1 MASRTIPSSSPPNSS
16 GAEHPATSLDL
27 PVTRIPGIGSES
39 AKLLERMNIH
49 SIGDLLWHLPSRFDD
64 FSKFV
69 SLRRLVPNASQ
80 TAVAT
85 LGRISQR
92 RTATGKLMTEAEL
105 AEEDG
110 TPTDVRATWFG
121 RAFVKETHREGER
134 VRISGK
140 VRFFGRTLQF
150 SQPTLERADA
160 EPVHTGRLVPIY
172 PLTEGIK
179 PGQMRRWLHTA
190 IEGGTRRTGVVAEV
204 PEPLP
209 PAIRERHRLPDI
221 ASALRQV
228 HFPDDVER
236 LFAARRR
243 LAFDEL
249 LVLQLALAQRRARW
263 TAQAS
268 ALPLAVADAELSR
281 WISELPFALTG
292 AQQRSFEQIRADL
305 GKRVPMSRLLEG
317 DVGSGKTVVAALA
330 ARIAASS
337 SAQTALMAPT
347 ELLAEQHARS
357 LATLFANGGPTHALL
372 TSSVTGDR
380 RREILAGLADGSID
394 VAVGT
399 HALVEEHV
407 TFKRLGLAVVDEQHR
422 FGVRQRAT
430 FREKGTGADPHLLLT
445 TATPIPQ
452 TLNQTIYRDLDIS
465 VIDELPLGRQ
475 PIVTHL
481 RTPEQLPRVW
491 EGVRLA
497 VKRGQQ
503 VFVVTPRID
512 PADDGDDVP
521 SAIATEQDLRK
532 EELRGLRLALMHGR
546 MPAKERDAVMRRFA
560 NGEVD
565 VLVATTVVEVG
576 IDIPN
581 ATVMVVLGAE
591 RFGLAQLHQLR
602 GRIGRGS
609 ERSYC
614 VLVSDASDSERLA
627 AMTAKK
633 RDENGSE
640 VPLDGFDLA
649 KRDLAIRGAG
659 EFLGVRQSGVPE
671 LRIVDL
677 ADVDPELISET
688 AEEADRILAGDA
700 ALSRSEHRE
709 LSRAVDQLWRRYA
722 LA

>member
-1 MASRTIPSSSPPNSS
+1 LDVTPTAARTRAADDAPV
-16 GAEHPATSLDL
+16 TSLDL

-49 SIGDLLWHLPSRFDD
+49 SIDDLLWHLPSRFDD

-69 SLRRLVPNASQ
+69 RLRRLVPNASQ

-134 VRISGK
+134 VRVSGK
-140 VRFFGRTLQF
+140 VRFFGNKLVF

-160 EPVHTGRLVPIY
+160 EAVHTGRLVPIY

-190 IEGGTRRTGVVAEV
+190 IEGGPRRTGLVSEV

-209 PAIRERHRLPDI
+209 PAVRERHHLPDI

-228 HFPDDVER
+228 HFPDDEER
-236 LFAARRR
+236 LFSARRR

-249 LVLQLALAQRRARW
+249 LVLQIALAQRRARW
-263 TAQAS
+263 RAEAS
-268 ALPLAVADAELSR
+268 AIALKTTDAKLAS
-281 WISELPFALTG
+281 WIGDLPFELTG
-292 AQQRSFEQIRADL
+292 SQKSALDDIRTDL
-305 GKRVPMSRLLEG
+305 AKTSPMSRLLEG

-330 ARIAASS
+330 ARIAAASG
-337 SAQTALMAPT
+337 AQTALMAPT
-347 ELLAEQHARS
+347 ELLAEQHERS
-357 LATLFANGGPTHALL
+357 LAALFANGGPRHALL
-372 TSSVTGDR
+372 TSSVTGER
-380 RREILAGLADGSID
+380 RREILAGLADGSVE

-399 HALVEEHV
+399 HALVEENV
-407 TFKRLGLAVVDEQHR
+407 AFKRLGLAVVDEQHR

-465 VIDELPLGRQ
+465 IINELPLGRK

-481 RTPEQLPRVW
+481 RTPEQLPKVW

-497 VKRGQQ
+497 VERGQQ
-503 VFVVTPRID
+503 AFVVTPRID
-512 PADDGDDVP
+512 PAEEGGDDVP
-521 SAIATEQDLRK
+521 SAIATEKDLRQ
-532 EELRGLRLALMHGR
+532 EELRGLRIALLHGR

-560 NGEVD
+560 GREVD
-565 VLVATTVVEVG
+565 VLVATTVIEVG

-614 VLVSDASDSERLA
+614 VLVSEASDSERLA
-627 AMTAKK
+627 AITAKK
-633 RDENGSE
+633 RDANDRE

-649 KRDLAIRGAG
+649 QKDLLIRGAG

-688 AEEADRILAGDA
+688 AEEADRIFADDPVLGRPDH
-700 ALSRSEHRE
+700 EE
-709 LSRAVDQLWRRYA
+709 LGRAVKKLWRRYGPT
-722 LA
+722 

>member
-1 MASRTIPSSSPPNSS
+1 LDVTPTAARTK
-16 GAEHPATSLDL
+16 AADDAPATSLDL

-69 SLRRLVPNASQ
+69 PLRRLVPNASQ

-160 EPVHTGRLVPIY
+160 EAVHTGRLVPIY

-190 IEGGTRRTGVVAEV
+190 IEGGPRRTGLVSEV

-209 PAIRERHRLPDI
+209 PSIRERHHLPDI

-228 HFPDDVER
+228 HFPDDVEL
-236 LFAARRR
+236 LFKARRR

-263 TAQAS
+263 KAQAS
-268 ALPLAVADAELSR
+268 ALPLSVSDTELATWIAD
-281 WISELPFALTG
+281 LPFALTG
-292 AQQRSFEQIRADL
+292 AQQRSFGQIRADL
-305 GKRVPMSRLLEG
+305 GGRIPMSRLLEG

-330 ARIAASS
+330 ARIAAVSG
-337 SAQTALMAPT
+337 AQTALMAPT

-357 LATLFANGGPTHALL
+357 LETLFANGGPRHALL
-372 TSSVTGDR
+372 TSSVTGER

-407 TFKRLGLAVVDEQHR
+407 AFKRLGLAIVDEQHR

-430 FREKGTGADPHLLLT
+430 FREKGTGSDPHLLLT

-465 VIDELPLGRQ
+465 IIDELPLGRKE
-475 PIVTHL
+475 IITHL
-481 RTPEQLPRVW
+481 RNPEQSAAVW

-503 VFVVTPRID
+503 AFVVTPRID
-512 PADDGDDVP
+512 PSDDEGDDVP
-521 SAIATEQDLRK
+521 SAIATEKELRE

-546 MPAKERDAVMRRFA
+546 MAAKERDSVMRRFA
-560 NGEVD
+560 NREID
-565 VLVATTVVEVG
+565 VLVATTVIEVG

-633 RDENGSE
+633 RDKDDRE

-649 KRDLAIRGAG
+649 DRDLKIRGAG
-659 EFLGVRQSGVPE
+659 EFLGARQHGVPE
-671 LRIVDL
+671 LRIVNL
-677 ADVDPELISET
+677 ADVDPELMSET
-688 AEEADRILAGDA
+688 AEEADRILDGDPE
-700 ALSRSEHRE
+700 LTRSAHAE
-709 LSRAVDQLWRRYA
+709 LARAVDQLWRRYA

>member
-1 MASRTIPSSSPPNSS
+1 
-16 GAEHPATSLDL
+16 
-27 PVTRIPGIGSES
+27 VTRIPGIGTES

-49 SIGDLLWHLPSRFDD
+49 SVGDLLWHLPSRFDD

-69 SLRRLVPNASQ
+69 PLRRLVPNATQ

-140 VRFFGRTLQF
+140 VRWFGRTLQF

-160 EPVHTGRLVPIY
+160 EAVHTGRLVPVY

-190 IEGGTRRTGVVAEV
+190 IEGGPRRTGVVSEV
-204 PEPLP
+204 SEPLP
-209 PAIRERHRLPDI
+209 PAVRERHHLPDI
-221 ASALRQV
+221 AAALRQV
-228 HFPDDVER
+228 HFPDDEER
-236 LFAARRR
+236 LLSARRR

-268 ALPLAVADAELSR
+268 AIPLRVPDAELSR
-281 WISELPFALTG
+281 WIAELPFALTV
-292 AQQRSFEQIRADL
+292 AQQRSVNEIRKDV
-305 GKRVPMSRLLEG
+305 GSRVPMSRLLEG

-330 ARIAASS
+330 ARIATASA
-337 SAQTALMAPT
+337 AQTALMAPT

-357 LATLFANGGPTHALL
+357 LAALFANGGPKHALL
-372 TSSVTGDR
+372 TSSVTGER

-407 TFKRLGLAVVDEQHR
+407 AFKRLALAIVDEQHR

-465 VIDELPLGRQ
+465 LIDELPAGRKE
-475 PIVTHL
+475 IVTHL
-481 RTPEQLPRVW
+481 RTPEQLSKVW

-497 VKRGQQ
+497 VQRGQQ

-512 PADDGDDVP
+512 PSEEGDGDLP
-521 SAIATEQDLRK
+521 SAIATEEELRK
-532 EELRGLRLALMHGR
+532 EELRGLRIGLMHGR

-560 NGEVD
+560 DREID
-565 VLVATTVVEVG
+565 VLIATTVVEVG

-627 AMTAKK
+627 AMVERKP
-633 RDENGSE
+633 RPSE
-640 VPLDGFDLA
+640 GDTVPLDGFDLA
-649 KRDLAIRGAG
+649 KRDLEIRGAG
-659 EFLGVRQSGVPE
+659 EFLGARQHGVPE

-677 ADVDPELISET
+677 ADVDPKLISET
-688 AEEADRILAGDA
+688 AEEADRILAGDPGLA
-700 ALSRSEHRE
+700 RSEHAE
-709 LSRAVDQLWRRYA
+709 LLRAVDQLWRRYA

>member
-1 MASRTIPSSSPPNSS
+1 MVCATSASSTRPSRS
-16 GAEHPATSLDL
+16 ERPATSLDL
-27 PVTRIPGIGSES
+27 PVTRIPGIGVES

-49 SIGDLLWHLPSRFDD
+49 TIGDLLWHLPSRFDD

-69 SLRRLVPNASQ
+69 ALRRLVPNATQ

-121 RAFVKETHREGER
+121 RAFVKETHPEGER

-140 VRFFGRTLQF
+140 VRFFGSTLQF

-160 EPVHTGRLVPIY
+160 EAVHTGRLVPIY

-190 IEGGTRRTGVVAEV
+190 IEGGTRRTGLVGEVA
-204 PEPLP
+204 EPLP

-268 ALPLAVADAELSR
+268 ALPLSVPDARLAE
-281 WISELPFALTG
+281 WIAGLPFALTG
-292 AQQRSFEQIRADL
+292 AQQSSLSEIRADL
-305 GKRVPMSRLLEG
+305 AKRVPMSRLLEG
-317 DVGSGKTVVAALA
+317 EVGSGK
-330 ARIAASS
+330 
-337 SAQTALMAPT
+337 
-347 ELLAEQHARS
+347 
-357 LATLFANGGPTHALL
+357 
-372 TSSVTGDR
+372 
-380 RREILAGLADGSID
+380 
-394 VAVGT
+394 
-399 HALVEEHV
+399 
-407 TFKRLGLAVVDEQHR
+407 
-422 FGVRQRAT
+422 T

-445 TATPIPQ
+445 AATPIPQ

-465 VIDELPLGRQ
+465 VIDELPVGRKE
-475 PIVTHL
+475 IVTHL
-481 RTPEQLPRVW
+481 RTPEQLPKVW

-497 VKRGQQ
+497 VERGQQ
-503 VFVVTPRID
+503 AFVVTPRID
-512 PADDGDDVP
+512 PAEDGEDDLP
-521 SAIATEQDLRK
+521 SAIAMEKDLRQG
-532 EELRGLRLALMHGR
+532 ELRGARLALMHGR
-546 MPAKERDAVMRRFA
+546 MPAKERDTIMRRFA
-560 NGEVD
+560 DREID

-602 GRIGRGS
+602 GRVGRGT
-609 ERSYC
+609 ERAYC
-614 VLVSDASDSERLA
+614 VLVSEASESERLA
-627 AMTAKK
+627 AMVEQK
-633 RDENGSE
+633 DERPLNGFE
-640 VPLDGFDLA
+640 LA
-649 KRDLAIRGAG
+649 LRDLEIRGAG
-659 EFLGVRQSGVPE
+659 EFLGERQHGVPE

-677 ADVDPELISET
+677 ADVDPRLISDT
-688 AEEADRILAGDA
+688 AEEADRILADDTT
-700 ALSRSEHRE
+700 LDRPEHGE
-709 LSRAVDQLWRRYA
+709 LARAVDQLWRRYA

>member
-1 MASRTIPSSSPPNSS
+1 MTTASDTRIKAP
-16 GAEHPATSLDL
+16 PATSLDL
-27 PVTRIPGIGSES
+27 PVTRIPGIGTES

-69 SLRRLVPNASQ
+69 PLRRLVPNASQ

-160 EPVHTGRLVPIY
+160 EAVHTGRLVPIY

-190 IEGGTRRTGVVAEV
+190 IEGGPRRTGLVSEV
-204 PEPLP
+204 PDALP
-209 PAIRERHRLPDI
+209 TAIRERHRLPDI

-228 HFPDDVER
+228 HFPDDVEL
-236 LFAARRR
+236 LFKARRR

-249 LVLQLALAQRRARW
+249 LTLQLALGQRRARW
-263 TAQAS
+263 KAQAS
-268 ALPLAVADAELSR
+268 ALALSVADAELSR
-281 WISELPFALTG
+281 WISQLPFALTG
-292 AQQRSFEQIRADL
+292 AQQRSFEEIRADL
-305 GKRVPMSRLLEG
+305 ANRIPMSRLLEG

-330 ARIAASS
+330 ARIAAASG
-337 SAQTALMAPT
+337 AQTALMAPT

-372 TSSVTGDR
+372 TSSVTGER
-380 RREILAGLADGSID
+380 RREVLAGLSDGSID

-407 TFKRLGLAVVDEQHR
+407 AFKRLGLAVVDEQHR

-430 FREKGTGADPHLLLT
+430 FREKGTGTDPHLLLT

-465 VIDELPLGRQ
+465 VINELPFGRK

-481 RTPEQLPRVW
+481 RTPDQLPKVW

-497 VKRGQQ
+497 VGRGQQ
-503 VFVVTPRID
+503 AFVVTPRID
-512 PADDGDDVP
+512 PSEEGDGDLP
-521 SAIATEQDLRK
+521 SAIATEQELRK

-546 MPAKERDAVMRRFA
+546 MPAKERDFVMRRFA
-560 NGEVD
+560 DREID
-565 VLVATTVVEVG
+565 VLVATTVIEVG

-614 VLVSDASDSERLA
+614 VLVSEASDSERLA
-627 AMTAKK
+627 AMVEMKDG
-633 RDENGSE
+633 R
-640 VPLDGFDLA
+640 PIDGFELA

-659 EFLGVRQSGVPE
+659 EFLGARQHGVPE

-688 AEEADRILAGDA
+688 ADEADRILAGDPDLARAEHA
-700 ALSRSEHRE
+700 ALSG
-709 LSRAVDQLWRRYA
+709 AVDVLWRRYA

>member
-1 MASRTIPSSSPPNSS
+1 
-16 GAEHPATSLDL
+16 
-27 PVTRIPGIGSES
+27 
-39 AKLLERMNIH
+39 
-49 SIGDLLWHLPSRFDD
+49 
-64 FSKFV
+64 
-69 SLRRLVPNASQ
+69 
-80 TAVAT
+80 
-85 LGRISQR
+85 
-92 RTATGKLMTEAEL
+92 
-105 AEEDG
+105 
-110 TPTDVRATWFG
+110 
-121 RAFVKETHREGER
+121 
-134 VRISGK
+134 VRIAGK
-140 VRFFGRTLQF
+140 VRWFGRTLQF

-160 EPVHTGRLVPIY
+160 EAVHTGRLVPVY

-190 IEGGTRRTGVVAEV
+190 IEGGPRRTGVVGEV

-209 PAIRERHRLPDI
+209 PGVRERHHLPDI

-263 TAQAS
+263 TALAS
-268 ALPLAVADAELSR
+268 ALPLSVPDAKLSQWIAD
-281 WISELPFALTG
+281 LPFALTG
-292 AQQRSFEQIRADL
+292 AQQRSLSEIRVDL
-305 GKRVPMSRLLEG
+305 ARRVPMSRLLEG
-317 DVGSGKTVVAALA
+317 EVGSGKTVVAALA
-330 ARIAASS
+330 ARTAAASE
-337 SAQTALMAPT
+337 AQTALMAPT

-357 LATLFANGGPTHALL
+357 LAALFANGGPTHALL

-407 TFKRLGLAVVDEQHR
+407 AFKRLGLAIVDEQHR

-465 VIDELPLGRQ
+465 VIDELPAGRKE
-475 PIVTHL
+475 IVTHL
-481 RTPEQLPRVW
+481 RTPEQLSKVW

-497 VKRGQQ
+497 VGRGQQ
-503 VFVVTPRID
+503 AFVVTPRID
-512 PADDGDDVP
+512 PGEDDGDDVP
-521 SAIATEQDLRK
+521 SAISTERELGK

-546 MPAKERDAVMRRFA
+546 MPARERDQIMRRFA
-560 NGEVD
+560 DREID

-602 GRIGRGS
+602 GRVGRGG
-609 ERSYC
+609 ERAYC
-614 VLVSDASDSERLA
+614 VLVSDASDSDRLA
-627 AMTAKK
+627 AMVEKK
-633 RDENGSE
+633 DGR
-640 VPLDGFDLA
+640 PLDGFELA

-688 AEEADRILAGDA
+688 AEEADRILASDT
-700 ALSRSEHRE
+700 ALARSEHAE

>member
-1 MASRTIPSSSPPNSS
+1 MTTTLDTESK
-16 GAEHPATSLDL
+16 GAPLTSLDL

-49 SIGDLLWHLPSRFDD
+49 SVGDLLWHLPSRFDD

-69 SLRRLVPNASQ
+69 PLRRLVPNASQ
-80 TAVAT
+80 TALAT

-134 VRISGK
+134 VRVAGK
-140 VRFFGRTLQF
+140 VRFFGRALVF

-160 EPVHTGRLVPIY
+160 EAVHTGRLVPVY

-190 IEGGTRRTGVVAEV
+190 IEGGPRRTSVVGEV

-209 PAIRERHRLPDI
+209 PTIRERHRLSDI

-228 HFPDDVER
+228 HFPDDVEL
-236 LFAARRR
+236 LFKARRR

-249 LVLQLALAQRRARW
+249 LVLQLALGQRRARW
-263 TAQAS
+263 KAQAT
-268 ALPLAVADAELSR
+268 ALPLSVPDAELSQ
-281 WISELPFALTG
+281 WIAELPFALTG
-292 AQQRSFEQIRADL
+292 AQERSFEQIRADL
-305 GKRVPMSRLLEG
+305 GQRIPMSRLLEG

-330 ARIAASS
+330 ARIATASG
-337 SAQTALMAPT
+337 AQTALMAPT

-357 LATLFANGGPTHALL
+357 LEGLFANGGPTHALL
-372 TSSVTGDR
+372 TSSVTGER

-407 TFKRLGLAVVDEQHR
+407 AFKRLGLAIVDEQHR

-430 FREKGTGADPHLLLT
+430 FREKGTGTDPHLLLT

-465 VIDELPLGRQ
+465 VIDELPLGRK
-475 PIVTHL
+475 PIITHL
-481 RTPEQLPRVW
+481 RTPEHIAAVW

-503 VFVVTPRID
+503 AFVVTPRID
-512 PADDGDDVP
+512 PAEEGGDEVP
-521 SAIATEQDLRK
+521 SAIATLEDLGK

-546 MPAKERDAVMRRFA
+546 MPAKERDAVMRRFS
-560 NGEVD
+560 GREID
-565 VLVATTVVEVG
+565 VLVATTVIEVG

-614 VLVSDASDSERLA
+614 VLVSEASDSERLA
-627 AMTAKK
+627 AMVEMKDG
-633 RDENGSE
+633 R
-640 VPLDGFDLA
+640 PIDGFELA

-659 EFLGVRQSGVPE
+659 EFLGARQHGVPE
-671 LRIVDL
+671 LRIVNL
-677 ADVDPELISET
+677 ADVDPELITET
-688 AEEADRILAGDA
+688 AEEADRILAGDPELA
-700 ALSRSEHRE
+700 RSEHFE

>member
-1 MASRTIPSSSPPNSS
+1 MTAVDAHSKGRPAS
-16 GAEHPATSLDL
+16 SLDR

-39 AKLLERMNIH
+39 ARLLERMAIRT
-49 SIGDLLWHLPSRFDD
+49 IGDLLWHLPTRFDD
-64 FSKFV
+64 FSTFV
-69 SLRRLVPNASQ
+69 PLRRLMPNATQ
-80 TAVAT
+80 TAIAR

-105 AEEDG
+105 AEDDG

-134 VRISGK
+134 VRISGR
-140 VRFFGRTLQF
+140 VRFFGRSLQF
-150 SQPTLERADA
+150 SQPSLERADA
-160 EPVHTGRLVPIY
+160 EAVHTGRLVPIY

-190 IEGGTRRTGVVAEV
+190 IEGGPRRTSVASEV

-209 PAIRERHRLPDI
+209 RAVRERHGLPDI
-221 ASALRQV
+221 SSALRQV
-228 HFPDDVER
+228 HFPDDAER
-236 LFAARRR
+236 LLAARRR

-263 TAQAS
+263 SAQTTAPVLRVDDA
-268 ALPLAVADAELSR
+268 ALRR
-281 WISELPFALTG
+281 WIEELPFALTG
-292 AQQRSFEQIRADL
+292 AQRRSLDQIRGDL
-305 GKRVPMSRLLEG
+305 ARAIPMSRLLEG

-330 ARIAASS
+330 ARIAAASGT
-337 SAQTALMAPT
+337 QTALMAPT

-357 LATLFANGGPTHALL
+357 LAGLFASGGPTHALL

-394 VAVGT
+394 VAIGT

-407 TFKRLGLAVVDEQHR
+407 SFKRLGLAIVDEQHR

-430 FREKGTGADPHLLLT
+430 FREKGTGLDPHLLLT

-465 VIDELPLGRQ
+465 VIDELPAGRKE
-475 PIVTHL
+475 ITTHL

-497 VKRGQQ
+497 VERGQQ
-503 VFVVTPRID
+503 AFVVTPRID
-512 PADDGDDVP
+512 PSEAGGDDVP
-521 SAIATEQDLRK
+521 SAIATEK
-532 EELRGLRLALMHGR
+532 ELAKGELRGLRLALIHGR
-546 MPAKERDAVMRRFA
+546 MPAKERDDVMRRFA
-560 NGEVD
+560 EKKID

-581 ATVMVVLGAE
+581 ATVMVILGAE

-602 GRIGRGS
+602 GRVGRGS
-609 ERSYC
+609 ERAYC
-614 VLVSDASDSERLA
+614 VLVSEASDSERLA

-633 RDENGSE
+633 RDASGREI
-640 VPLDGFDLA
+640 PLDGFDLA
-649 KRDLAIRGAG
+649 KRDLEIRGAG

-677 ADVDPELISET
+677 ADVDPALISET
-688 AEEADRILAGDA
+688 ADEADRILAGDPSLA
-700 ALSRSEHRE
+700 AAEHE
-709 LSRAVDQLWRRYA
+709 GLAAAVDQLWRRYA

>member
-1 MASRTIPSSSPPNSS
+1 MCATSQSSAPPSRSDR
-16 GAEHPATSLDL
+16 PATSLDL
-27 PVTRIPGIGSES
+27 PVTRIPGIGVES

-49 SIGDLLWHLPSRFDD
+49 TIGDLLWHLPSRFDD

-69 SLRRLVPNASQ
+69 PLRRLVPNATQ

-92 RTATGKLMTEAEL
+92 RTASGKLMTEAEL

-134 VRISGK
+134 VRIAGK
-140 VRFFGRTLQF
+140 VRWFGRTLQF

-160 EPVHTGRLVPIY
+160 EAVHTGRLVPVY

-190 IEGGTRRTGVVAEV
+190 IEGGPRRTGVVGEV

-209 PAIRERHRLPDI
+209 PGVRERHHLPDI

-228 HFPDDVER
+228 HFPDDVGR

-268 ALPLAVADAELSR
+268 ALPLSVPDARLSQ
-281 WISELPFALTG
+281 WIAELPFALTG
-292 AQQRSFEQIRADL
+292 AQQRSLSEIRADL
-305 GKRVPMSRLLEG
+305 AKRVPMSRLLEG
-317 DVGSGKTVVAALA
+317 EVGSGKTVVAALA
-330 ARIAASS
+330 ARIAATSG
-337 SAQTALMAPT
+337 AQTALMAPT

-357 LATLFANGGPTHALL
+357 LAALFANGGPTHALL

-380 RREILAGLADGSID
+380 RREILAGLADGSMD

-407 TFKRLGLAVVDEQHR
+407 AFKRLGLAIVDEQHR

-465 VIDELPLGRQ
+465 VIDELPAGRKE
-475 PIVTHL
+475 IVTHL

-497 VKRGQQ
+497 VERGQQ
-503 VFVVTPRID
+503 AFIVTPRID
-512 PADDGDDVP
+512 PSEDGGDDLP
-521 SAIATEQDLRK
+521 SAISTEQELGK

-546 MPAKERDAVMRRFA
+546 MPAKERDQIMRRFA
-560 NGEVD
+560 DRKID

-602 GRIGRGS
+602 GRVGRGS
-609 ERSYC
+609 ERAYC
-614 VLVSDASDSERLA
+614 VLVSDASDSDRLA
-627 AMTAKK
+627 AMVEKK
-633 RDENGSE
+633 DGR
-640 VPLDGFDLA
+640 PLDGFELA
-649 KRDLAIRGAG
+649 TRDLAIRGAG

-677 ADVDPELISET
+677 ADVDPELISDT
-688 AEEADRILAGDA
+688 AAEADRILAGDA
-700 ALSRSEHRE
+700 ALVRSEHAE

>member
-1 MASRTIPSSSPPNSS
+1 MASRTIPSSSPPNNRT
-16 GAEHPATSLDL
+16 APPTSLDL
-27 PVTRIPGIGSES
+27 PVTRVPGIGSES

-49 SIGDLLWHLPSRFDD
+49 TIEDLLWHLPSRFDD

-69 SLRRLVPNASQ
+69 PLRRLVPNTTQ

-140 VRFFGRTLQF
+140 VRWFGRALQF

-160 EPVHTGRLVPIY
+160 EAVHTGRLVPIY

-190 IEGGTRRTGVVAEV
+190 IEGGTRRTGLVSEV

-209 PAIRERHRLPDI
+209 PAVRERHHLPDI

-236 LFAARRR
+236 LFSARRR

-263 TAQAS
+263 KAQAS
-268 ALPLAVADAELSR
+268 ALALRVPDEDLAR
-281 WISELPFALTG
+281 WIAELPFTLTG
-292 AQQRSFEQIRADL
+292 AQQHSLEQIRADL
-305 GKRVPMSRLLEG
+305 AKRVPMSRLLEG

-330 ARIAASS
+330 ARIAAASN
-337 SAQTALMAPT
+337 AQTALMAPT

-357 LATLFANGGPTHALL
+357 LAGLFANGGPTHALL

-380 RREILAGLADGSID
+380 RRSILAGLADGSID

-399 HALVEEHV
+399 HALVEENV
-407 TFKRLGLAVVDEQHR
+407 SFKKLGLAVVDEQHR
-422 FGVRQRAT
+422 FGVRQRAS
-430 FREKGTGADPHLLLT
+430 FREKGTGTDPHLLLT

-465 VIDELPLGRQ
+465 VINELPAGRKE
-475 PIVTHL
+475 IVTHL
-481 RTPEQLPRVW
+481 RTPEQLPAVW

-503 VFVVTPRID
+503 AFVVAPRID
-512 PADDGDDVP
+512 PADEGGDDVP
-521 SAIATEQDLRK
+521 SAIETEKELRQ
-532 EELRGLRLALMHGR
+532 EELRGLRLGLMHGR
-546 MPAKERDAVMRRFA
+546 MPAKERDVVMKRFA
-560 NGEVD
+560 DREID
-565 VLVATTVVEVG
+565 VLIATTVVEVG

-609 ERSYC
+609 EKSYC
-614 VLVSDASDSERLA
+614 VLVSEASDSERLA
-627 AMTAKK
+627 AMVEKK
-633 RDENGSE
+633 DGR
-640 VPLDGFDLA
+640 PIDGFELA

-659 EFLGVRQSGVPE
+659 EFLGARQHGVPE
-671 LRIVDL
+671 LRIVNL

-688 AEEADRILAGDA
+688 AAEADRILAADA
-700 ALSRSEHRE
+700 ALARSEHAE
-709 LSRAVDQLWRRYA
+709 LARAVDQLWRRYA

>member
-1 MASRTIPSSSPPNSS
+1 MRVNAPVSGPPRSPR
-16 GAEHPATSLDL
+16 APATSLDL

-39 AKLLERMNIH
+39 AKFLERMNIH
-49 SIGDLLWHLPSRFDD
+49 TIGDLLWHLPSRFDD

-69 SLRRLVPNASQ
+69 PLRRLVPNTTQ

-85 LGRISQR
+85 LGRITQR

-140 VRFFGRTLQF
+140 VRWFGRALQF

-160 EPVHTGRLVPIY
+160 EAVHTGRLVPIY

-190 IEGGTRRTGVVAEV
+190 IEGGTRRTGLVSEV

-209 PAIRERHRLPDI
+209 AAIRERHGLPDI

-236 LFAARRR
+236 LFSARRR

-263 TAQAS
+263 KAQAS
-268 ALPLAVADAELSR
+268 ALSLSVPDEDLAR
-281 WISELPFALTG
+281 WIAELPFTLTG
-292 AQQRSFEQIRADL
+292 AQQHSLEQIRADL
-305 GKRVPMSRLLEG
+305 AKRAPMSRLLEG

-330 ARIAASS
+330 ARIATASG
-337 SAQTALMAPT
+337 AQTALMAPT

-357 LATLFANGGPTHALL
+357 LAALFANGGPTHALL

-380 RREILAGLADGSID
+380 RRAILAGLADGSID

-399 HALVEEHV
+399 HALIEDAVELQ
-407 TFKRLGLAVVDEQHR
+407 RLGLAVVDEQHR
-422 FGVRQRAT
+422 FGVRQRAS
-430 FREKGTGADPHLLLT
+430 FREKGTGTDPHLLLT

-465 VIDELPLGRQ
+465 VINELPAGRKE
-475 PIVTHL
+475 IVTHL
-481 RTPEQLPRVW
+481 RTPEQLPAVW

-503 VFVVTPRID
+503 AFVVAPRID
-512 PADDGDDVP
+512 PADEGGDDVP
-521 SAIATEQDLRK
+521 SAVETEKELRQ
-532 EELRGLRLALMHGR
+532 EELRGLRLGLMHGR
-546 MPAKERDAVMRRFA
+546 MPAKERDAVMKRFA
-560 NGEVD
+560 DREID

-609 ERSYC
+609 EKSYC
-614 VLVSDASDSERLA
+614 VLVSEASDSERLA
-627 AMTAKK
+627 AMVEKK
-633 RDENGSE
+633 DGR
-640 VPLDGFDLA
+640 PIDGFELA

-659 EFLGVRQSGVPE
+659 EFLGARQHGVPE
-671 LRIVDL
+671 LRIVNL

-688 AEEADRILAGDA
+688 AAEADRILAADA
-700 ALSRSEHRE
+700 ALARSEHSE
-709 LSRAVDQLWRRYA
+709 LARAVDQLWRRYA

>member
-1 MASRTIPSSSPPNSS
+1 VTSQSAAPSSRTEPPQ
-16 GAEHPATSLDL
+16 TSLDL
-27 PVTRIPGIGSES
+27 PVTRIPGIGGES
-39 AKLLERMNIH
+39 AKLLERMDIH

-69 SLRRLVPNASQ
+69 PLRRLVPNATQ

-134 VRISGK
+134 VRVSGK
-140 VRFFGRTLQF
+140 VRWFGRALQF

-160 EPVHTGRLVPIY
+160 EAVHTGRLVPVY

-190 IEGGTRRTGVVAEV
+190 IEGGTRRTGLVSEV

-209 PAIRERHRLPDI
+209 SAVRERHRLPDI

-268 ALPLAVADAELSR
+268 ALPLVVPDEELSR
-281 WISELPFALTG
+281 WIAELPFTLTG
-292 AQQRSFEQIRADL
+292 AQQRSLSEIRADL
-305 GKRVPMSRLLEG
+305 AKRIPMSRLLEG
-317 DVGSGKTVVAALA
+317 EVGSGKTVVAALA
-330 ARIAASS
+330 ARTAAASR
-337 SAQTALMAPT
+337 AQTALMAPT
-347 ELLAEQHARS
+347 ELLAEQHERS
-357 LATLFANGGPTHALL
+357 LAALFANGGPSHALL

-380 RREILAGLADGSID
+380 RREVLAGLADGSID

-399 HALVEEHV
+399 HALVEERV
-407 TFKRLGLAVVDEQHR
+407 AFKRLGLAIVDEQHR

-430 FREKGTGADPHLLLT
+430 FREKGTGTDPHLLLT

-465 VIDELPLGRQ
+465 VINELPLGRKE
-475 PIVTHL
+475 IVTHL
-481 RTPEQLPRVW
+481 RTPEQLSKVW

-497 VKRGQQ
+497 VERGQQ
-503 VFVVTPRID
+503 AFIVTPRID
-512 PADDGDDVP
+512 PGEDGGDDVP
-521 SAIATEQDLRK
+521 NAISTEQELGK

-546 MPAKERDAVMRRFA
+546 MPARERDAVMRRFA
-560 NGEVD
+560 AREID
-565 VLVATTVVEVG
+565 VLVATTVIEVG

-627 AMTAKK
+627 AMVEKK
-633 RDENGSE
+633 DGR
-640 VPLDGFDLA
+640 PLDGFELA
-649 KRDLAIRGAG
+649 VRDLAIRGAG

-688 AEEADRILAGDA
+688 AEEADRILAADPPLA
-700 ALSRSEHRE
+700 RPEHAE
-709 LSRAVDQLWRRYA
+709 VSRAVDRLWRRYA

>member
-1 MASRTIPSSSPPNSS
+1 MISAS
-16 GAEHPATSLDL
+16 GAQPKGAPATSLDL
-27 PVTRIPGIGSES
+27 PVTRIPGIGDES

-49 SIGDLLWHLPSRFDD
+49 TIGDLLWHLPSRFDD

-69 SLRRLVPNASQ
+69 PLRRLVPNATQ

-92 RTATGKLMTEAEL
+92 RTSTGKLMTEAEL

-140 VRFFGRTLQF
+140 VRWFGRTLQF

-160 EPVHTGRLVPIY
+160 EAVHTGRLVPIY

-190 IEGGTRRTGVVAEV
+190 IEGGPRRTGLVSEV

-209 PAIRERHRLPDI
+209 SAVRERHHLPDI
-221 ASALRQV
+221 AAALRQV

-236 LFAARRR
+236 LFGARRR

-263 TAQAS
+263 TEQAS
-268 ALPLAVADAELSR
+268 ALPLRASDDELR
-281 WISELPFALTG
+281 GWIAELPFALTA
-292 AQQRSFEQIRADL
+292 AQQRSLAEIRDDL
-305 GKRVPMSRLLEG
+305 AKRVPMSRLLEG
-317 DVGSGKTVVAALA
+317 EVGSGKTVVAALA
-330 ARIAASS
+330 ARIAATSG
-337 SAQTALMAPT
+337 AQTALMAPT

-357 LATLFANGGPTHALL
+357 LAALFANGGPRHALL
-372 TSSVTGDR
+372 TSSVTGER

-394 VAVGT
+394 VAIGT
-399 HALVEEHV
+399 HALVEERV
-407 TFKRLGLAVVDEQHR
+407 AFKRLGLAIVDEQHR
-422 FGVRQRAT
+422 FGVRQRAS

-465 VIDELPLGRQ
+465 VIDELPAGRKEV
-475 PIVTHL
+475 VTHL
-481 RTPEQLPRVW
+481 RTPEQLAKVW

-497 VKRGQQ
+497 VERGQQ
-503 VFVVTPRID
+503 AFVVTPRID
-512 PADDGDDVP
+512 PSEDGGDDLP
-521 SAIATEQDLRK
+521 SAITTEQELRTGD
-532 EELRGLRLALMHGR
+532 LRGLRLALMHGR

-560 NGEVD
+560 EREID

-609 ERSYC
+609 ERAYC

-627 AMTAKK
+627 AMTEKK
-633 RDENGSE
+633 RDASGRE
-640 VPLDGFDLA
+640 VALDGFDLA

-677 ADVDPELISET
+677 ADVDPTLISET
-688 AEEADRILAGDA
+688 ADEADRMMAVDPALA
-700 ALSRSEHRE
+700 RPEHAE

>member
-1 MASRTIPSSSPPNSS
+1 
-16 GAEHPATSLDL
+16 
-27 PVTRIPGIGSES
+27 
-39 AKLLERMNIH
+39 IH
-49 SIGDLLWHLPSRFDD
+49 TVGDLLWHLPSRFDD

-69 SLRRLVPNASQ
+69 PLRRLVPNATQ

-121 RAFVKETHREGER
+121 RAFVKETHREGEH

-140 VRFFGRTLQF
+140 VRWFGRTLQF

-160 EPVHTGRLVPIY
+160 EAVHTGRLVPVY

-190 IEGGTRRTGVVAEV
+190 IEGGPRRTGVVGEV

-209 PAIRERHRLPDI
+209 PSVRERHRLPDI
-221 ASALRQV
+221 AAALRQV
-228 HFPDDVER
+228 HFPDDDER
-236 LFAARRR
+236 LLSARRR

-263 TAQAS
+263 TAHAS
-268 ALPLAVADAELSR
+268 AIPLRVPDAELAR
-281 WISELPFALTG
+281 WIAELPFALTA
-292 AQQRSFEQIRADL
+292 AQLRSVEQIRRDV

-317 DVGSGKTVVAALA
+317 DVGAGKTVVAALA
-330 ARIAASS
+330 ARIATAST
-337 SAQTALMAPT
+337 AQTALMAPT

-357 LATLFANGGPTHALL
+357 LAALFANGGPKHALL
-372 TSSVTGDR
+372 TSSVTGER
-380 RREILAGLADGSID
+380 RREVLAGLADGSID

-407 TFKRLGLAVVDEQHR
+407 AFKRLGLAIVDEQHR

-430 FREKGTGADPHLLLT
+430 FREKGTGTDPHLLLT

-465 VIDELPLGRQ
+465 VIDELPVGRKE
-475 PIVTHL
+475 IVTHL
-481 RTPEQLPRVW
+481 RTPEQLSKVW

-497 VKRGQQ
+497 VGKGQQ

-512 PADDGDDVP
+512 PTENGDGDVP
-521 SAIATEQDLRK
+521 SAIATEQELRK
-532 EELRGLRLALMHGR
+532 EELRGLRLGLMHGR
-546 MPAKERDAVMRRFA
+546 MPAKERDAIMRRFA
-560 NGEVD
+560 DRDIN
-565 VLVATTVVEVG
+565 VLIATTVVEVG
-576 IDIPN
+576 IDVPS
-581 ATVMVVLGAE
+581 ATVMIVLGAE

-602 GRIGRGS
+602 GRVGRGT
-609 ERSYC
+609 ERAYC

-633 RDENGSE
+633 RDESGHE

-677 ADVDPELISET
+677 ADVDPALISET
-688 AEEADRILAGDA
+688 AEEADRILAADPA
-700 ALSRSEHRE
+700 LALSEHGE

>member
-1 MASRTIPSSSPPNSS
+1 
-16 GAEHPATSLDL
+16 
-27 PVTRIPGIGSES
+27 
-39 AKLLERMNIH
+39 
-49 SIGDLLWHLPSRFDD
+49 
-64 FSKFV
+64 
-69 SLRRLVPNASQ
+69 
-80 TAVAT
+80 
-85 LGRISQR
+85 
-92 RTATGKLMTEAEL
+92 
-105 AEEDG
+105 
-110 TPTDVRATWFG
+110 
-121 RAFVKETHREGER
+121 
-134 VRISGK
+134 
-140 VRFFGRTLQF
+140 
-150 SQPTLERADA
+150 
-160 EPVHTGRLVPIY
+160 
-172 PLTEGIK
+172 
-179 PGQMRRWLHTA
+179 MRRWLHTA
-190 IEGGTRRTGVVAEV
+190 IEGGMRRTGLVGEVA
-204 PEPLP
+204 EPLP

-228 HFPDDVER
+228 HFPDDLER

-268 ALPLAVADAELSR
+268 ALPLFVPDAELAR
-281 WISELPFALTG
+281 WIGELPFALTG
-292 AQQRSFEQIRADL
+292 AQQKSFGEIRGDL

-330 ARIAASS
+330 ARIAAGAG
-337 SAQTALMAPT
+337 AQTALMAPT

-357 LATLFANGGPTHALL
+357 LAALFANGGPTHALL

-399 HALVEEHV
+399 PALVEEHV
-407 TFKRLGLAVVDEQHR
+407 AFKRLALAVVDEQHR
-422 FGVRQRAT
+422 LGVRQRAT
-430 FREKGTGADPHLLLT
+430 SREKGTGTDPHLLIT
-445 TATPIPQ
+445 TPTPTRH

-465 VIDELPLGRQ
+465 VVDLL
-475 PIVTHL
+475 
-481 RTPEQLPRVW
+481 
-491 EGVRLA
+491 
-497 VKRGQQ
+497 
-503 VFVVTPRID
+503 
-512 PADDGDDVP
+512 
-521 SAIATEQDLRK
+521 IATK
-532 EELRGLRLALMHGR
+532 
-546 MPAKERDAVMRRFA
+546 
-560 NGEVD
+560 
-565 VLVATTVVEVG
+565 VVEVG

-633 RDENGSE
+633 RDDDGRE

-659 EFLGVRQSGVPE
+659 EFLGERQSGVPE

-688 AEEADRILAGDA
+688 AEEADRILAGDT
-700 ALSRSEHRE
+700 ALARSEHAE